1 MPEEFESAEPNFVP
15 HVLMIALRY
24 NAESYASIDD
34 MLEIARRAADS
45 GQYGDALTILQYAV
59 ANPHYTG
66 QYGSYFISWFTE
78 AAPGIEIEKMSIFLW
93 EEVAYAL
100 KEMLKQEPSPPIL
113 ASKLYIVLLQMH
125 DPVTRKSFTSCG
137 MYSFNVPILGGV
149 RGSTGFWHRWAC
161 PEYVKLGAI
170 KAQELKEKKLLP
182 PPEKLY
188 RKPEPVHEAEKTEEE
203 LAKAQELLKM
213 IEQELASTS
222 VPEEST
228 EEEIEPEEEPEEEM
242 EGEK

>member
-1 MPEEFESAEPNFVP
+1 MPEEFETAEPSFVP

-24 NAESYASIDD
+24 NAEGYASIED
-34 MLEIARRAADS
+34 MLEIARKAADAS
-45 GQYGDALTILQYAV
+45 QYGDALTILQYAV

-78 AAPGIEIEKMSIFLW
+78 AAPGIDIEKMSIFLW

-100 KEMLKQEPSPPIL
+100 KELLKHEASPPIL
-113 ASKLYIVLLQMH
+113 ANKLYIVLIQMH
-125 DPVTRKSFTSCG
+125 DPVTRRSFNECG
-137 MYSFNVPILGGV
+137 MYSFNVPILGGTK
-149 RGSTGFWHRWAC
+149 GSTGFWHRWSC

-188 RKPEPVHEAEKTEEE
+188 KKPEPLGGHDAAEKE
-203 LAKAQELLKM
+203 LARAQELLKM
-213 IEQELASTS
+213 IEQELANAT
-222 VPEEST
+222 ST
-228 EEEIEPEEEPEEEM
+228 EEEEEIEVEEEEIQEEE
-242 EGEK
+242 